1 MNQVQALNLMKK
13 GHNVFL
19 TGAAGS
25 GKTHT
30 LQLFIQYLK
39 SQYIETAITAS
50 TGIAA
55 THLEGV
61 TIHSWAGIGI
71 KDQLTEVDRLSLMKK
86 PYLTSRFRDT
96 EVLIIDEVS
105 MLDGKRLDL
114 VNEVCQMFK
123 QSLQP
128 FGGMQ
133 VVLCGD
139 LFQLPPI
146 TKKGERPDFVFRSD
160 IWKQMDLTVCYL
172 QEQHRQEDADFL
184 DILNSLRTS
193 RIDQKHVD
201 LLSNRKMEAEHQEEI
216 MTKLFTHNADVDSV
230 NERQLE
236 ELSGKEK
243 NYYLTAEGDEKLLE
257 KAIKGCLAPE
267 ELKIKEGA
275 VVMFVKNNY
284 GKGYVNGTM
293 GTVIGFSSDKYPL
306 VKTLSG
312 PIIEATPEAW
322 TIKENGETLSSIEQI
337 PLRLAWAITVHKSQ
351 GMTLDSARVDLSR
364 CFEPGMGYV
373 ALSRLKSL
381 EGLYLTGLNKMAL
394 QVNAEVLEYDS
405 VLQEASMRNE

>member
-1 MNQVQALNLMKK
+1 MNQVQALNLLKK

-30 LQLFIQYLK
+30 LQLFINYLK
-39 SQYIETAITAS
+39 SEFIETAITAS

-86 PYLTSRFRDT
+86 TYLASRFRDT

-114 VNEVCQMFK
+114 INEVCQMFK

-146 TKKGERPDFVFRSD
+146 TKKGEKPDFVFRSD

-172 QEQHRQEDADFL
+172 QEQYRQEDTEFL
-184 DILNSLRTS
+184 DILNQLRAS
-193 RIDQKHVD
+193 RIEQEHID
-201 LLSNRKMEAEHQEEI
+201 LLSSRKLELEHDGHI
-216 MTKLFTHNADVDSV
+216 MTKLFTHNIDVDSV
-230 NERQLE
+230 NEQQLNQLE
-236 ELSGKEK
+236 GKEK
-243 NYYLTAEGDEKLLE
+243 KYYLTAEGEEKLLE

-267 ELKIKEGA
+267 ELKVKQGA
-275 VVMFVKNNY
+275 IVMFVKNNY

-293 GTVIGFSSDKYPL
+293 GTIIGFSADKYPL
-306 VKTLSG
+306 VKTLAG
-312 PIIEATPEAW
+312 PIIEATPESW

-351 GMTLDSARVDLSR
+351 GMTLDAAQIDLSR

-381 EGLYLTGLNKMAL
+381 EGLYLTGLNQMAL
-394 QVNAEVLEYDS
+394 QVNAEVLEYDT